1 MTWDYYEHIYSR
13 VGLIRPIVD
22 CELKVNHNDITRDN
36 LLCIDGQ
43 LKMVDN
49 EMLAMNDA
57 WAMNT
62 INSNI
67 IENKP
72 VDGIPL
78 DEYWRI
84 RKLWKK

>member
-1 MTWDYYEHIYSR
+1 MNNNILLKPLKNFYSIKKH
-13 VGLIRPIVD
+13 L
-22 CELKVNHNDITRDN
+22 ELLVVILND
-36 LLCIDGQ
+36 
-43 LKMVDN
+43 K
-49 EMLAMNDA
+49 
-57 WAMNT
+57 
-62 INSNI
+62 NSNI